1 MLQFVFVCVCVFLKA
16 GLIYFC
22 WTMLEQRVCD
32 SMVNVGVSDCRLPFL
47 LSGIVLLVQFL
58 LVSS

>member
-1 MLQFVFVCVCVFLKA
+1 MLHFVFVCVCVLKV

-22 WTMLEQRVCD
+22 WTMLEQRICD
-32 SMVNVGVSDCRLPFL
+32 SMVNVGVSDCRFSFL
-47 LSGIVLLVQFL
+47 LSGAVLLVQFL